1 MKSEILMGTNLDN
14 LPEEVKKKIMD
25 LQNLQIQIQNLHN
38 THDFLENQRRETDLA
53 IEELEKVGSDAV
65 VYKSIGGIMVKSE
78 RDKLLDEKKSLK
90 VSTEMRLKTVKQKEE
105 RTIQTLE
112 NMRKSLQADLQPK

>member
-1 MKSEILMGTNLDN
+1 MGTNLDN
-14 LPEEVKKKIMD
+14 LPEDVKKKIMD
-25 LQNLQIQIQNLHN
+25 LQNLQIQLQNLRN
-38 THDFLENQRRETDLA
+38 THEFLENQRRETDLA
-53 IEELEKVGSDAV
+53 IEELEKVGPDAV
-65 VYKSIGGIMVKSE
+65 VYKTIGGIMVKSE

-90 VSTEMRLKTVKQKEE
+90 VSTEMRLKTVNKKEE

>member
-14 LPEEVKKKIMD
+14 LPEDVKKKIMD
-25 LQNLQIQIQNLHN
+25 LQNLQIQLQNLRN
-38 THDFLENQRRETDLA
+38 THEFLENQRRETDLA
-53 IEELEKVGSDAV
+53 IEELEKVGPDAV

>member
-1 MKSEILMGTNLDN
+1 MGVND
-14 LPEEVKKKIMD
+14 LPEDVQKKIMD
-25 LQNLQIQIQNLHN
+25 LQNLQIQIQNLQN
-38 THDFLENQRRETDLA
+38 THNFLENQKRETDLA
-53 IEELEKVGSDAV
+53 IEELEKVGSEAV
-65 VYKSIGGIMVKSE
+65 VFKSIGGIMVKSE

-105 RTIQTLE
+105 RSLQTLE

>member
-1 MKSEILMGTNLDN
+1 MGINQDN
-14 LPEEVKKKIMD
+14 LSEDVKKKITD
-25 LQNLQIQIQNLHN
+25 FQNLQIQIQNLQNQHN
-38 THDFLENQRRETDLA
+38 YLENQRRETDVA

-78 RDKLLDEKKSLK
+78 RDKLLDEKKSTK

-105 RTIQTLE
+105 RAKQAFE
-112 NMRKSLQADLQPK
+112 NMSKSLQADLQP

>member
-1 MKSEILMGTNLDN
+1 MGTNLDN
-14 LPEEVKKKIMD
+14 LPEDVKKKIMD
-25 LQNLQIQIQNLHN
+25 LQNLQIQIQNLQNQHN
-38 THDFLENQRRETDLA
+38 YLENQRRETDVA

-78 RDKLLDEKKSLK
+78 RDKLLDEKKSAK

-105 RTIQTLE
+105 RSIQTLE
-112 NMRKSLQADLQPK
+112 NMRKALQVDLQPK

>member
-1 MKSEILMGTNLDN
+1 MGTNLDN
-14 LPEEVKKKIMD
+14 LPEDVKKKIMD
-25 LQNLQIQIQNLHN
+25 LQNLQIQLQNLRN

-53 IEELEKVGSDAV
+53 IEELEKVGPDAV

-105 RTIQTLE
+105 RSIQTLE
-112 NMRKSLQADLQPK
+112 NMRNSLQADLQPK

>member
-1 MKSEILMGTNLDN
+1 MGINQDN
-14 LPEEVKKKIMD
+14 LSEDVKKKITD
-25 LQNLQIQIQNLHN
+25 FQNIQIQIQNLQNQHN
-38 THDFLENQRRETDLA
+38 YLENQRRETDVA

-78 RDKLLDEKKSLK
+78 RDKLLDEKKSTK

-105 RTIQTLE
+105 RAKQAFE
-112 NMRKSLQADLQPK
+112 NMSKSLQADLQP

>member
-1 MKSEILMGTNLDN
+1 MGTNLDN
-14 LPEEVKKKIMD
+14 LPEDVKKKIMD
-25 LQNLQIQIQNLHN
+25 LQNLQIQLQNLRN

-53 IEELEKVGSDAV
+53 IEELEKVGPDAV

-105 RTIQTLE
+105 RSIQTLE

>member
-1 MKSEILMGTNLDN
+1 MGTNLDN
-14 LPEEVKKKIMD
+14 LPEDVKKKIMD
-25 LQNLQIQIQNLHN
+25 LQNLQIQLQNLRN
-38 THDFLENQRRETDLA
+38 THEFLENQRRETDLA
-53 IEELEKVGSDAV
+53 IEELEKVGPDAV

>member
-1 MKSEILMGTNLDN
+1 MGINQEN
-14 LPEEVKKKIMD
+14 IPEDVRKKITD
-25 LQNLQIQIQNLHN
+25 LQNLQITLQNLQNQH
-38 THDFLENQRRETDLA
+38 TFLENQRRETDLA
-53 IEELEKVGSDAV
+53 IEELENVGSDAV

-90 VSTEMRLKTVKQKEE
+90 VSTEMRLKTIKQKEE
-105 RTIQTLE
+105 RAMQAVE